1 MMAEQPWW
9 TKKDQHEGETNPELR
24 CPEEHYEFMVMEEFY
39 HPKTVWVPLGI
50 LLGSGTLF
58 AVLTLQWQ
66 CCFVTFSTATFGS
79 AIITVTVDYFIEL
92 FALVHYIYERLR
104 VAPKKPVCWFTWVI
118 LGVWP
123 VLAFLGV
130 LIQWKVTAEGFS
142 HTEGVCGAGEG
153 MREAGVGMW
162 GSGKVERKKKGSQL
176 LDSGNG
182 KLKRFH

>member
-1 MMAEQPWW
+1 MFTTAKVEANTGCQF
-9 TKKDQHEGETNPELR
+9 TLLLLILIKIKLISHTFLQCDQALIVLIKPRKGNIKNINCQSKINPPLSLSLK
-24 CPEEHYEFMVMEEFY
+24 VMEEFY

-104 VAPKKPVCWFTWVI
+104 VGLPVCLSVADQT
-118 LGVWP
+118 
-123 VLAFLGV
+123 
-130 LIQWKVTAEGFS
+130 VTD
-142 HTEGVCGAGEG
+142 
-153 MREAGVGMW
+153 RERWRDAISFV
-162 GSGKVERKKKGSQL
+162 
-176 LDSGNG
+176 
-182 KLKRFH
+182 